1 MCQISSIVP
10 GVPVGLTAMLPT
22 GPESVTVSWQ
32 EPEMPNG
39 NIIHYLVTV
48 TSGSQLINE
57 MTTDLSFFADE
68 LTPFTNYTF
77 AVSAVTSAG
86 EGMSVELTVIT
97 AQDGKSQQSD

>member
-1 MCQISSIVP
+1 MFSIVP
-10 GVPVGLTAMLPT
+10 GVPVGLTAMLPI

-32 EPEMPNG
+32 EPEITNG
-39 NIIHYLVTV
+39 VIIHYLVTV
-48 TSGSQLINE
+48 ISGPQLINEDE
-57 MTTDLSFFADE
+57 MTTDLSFSADE

-86 EGMSVELTVIT
+86 EGLSVELTVIT